1 MDSQTASLSK
11 IEFDTCSVDAS
22 QKLDYW
28 IDKIEAF
35 FDVPKPMHPA
45 ANHPY
50 EGRLTLL
57 HCNDVIFGEV
67 HTHNTLYARSRK
79 RINVDGLDHFM
90 FQIFLEGG
98 GPIEGG
104 DVVQKGNLLVID
116 MGQPHQRESW
126 PHNTLTFVI
135 PRTYDLTLSRY
146 LERLHQQILPATH
159 PMVRFIFS
167 QMHQLWCL
175 QDDLSLMQMT
185 QAISSTIGLLRD
197 TLASDP
203 ILSNEGQ
210 FQQSSPALA
219 HVLRSYIE
227 DNLHRDLTV
236 DELSIRFR
244 ISRAQLYRIFAPDGG
259 VKTYIQHRRLQRCY
273 RALLQ
278 KGQTTSVM
286 AVAAAHGFKSESHF
300 SRSFK
305 AAFGESPS
313 DLQNDASHRITYAT
327 GDRALID
334 RWLGGL

>member
-1 MDSQTASLSK
+1 MTHQTASLSK
-11 IEFDTCSVDAS
+11 IEFDTRSVGAS
-22 QKLDYW
+22 HQWDYW

-35 FDVPKPMHPA
+35 FDVPKPLLPA
-45 ANHPY
+45 ANRPY

-67 HTHNTLYARSRK
+67 HSHNTLYVRSRK
-79 RINVDGLDHFM
+79 RITSDGLDHFM
-90 FQIFLEGG
+90 FQIFLDGG

-104 DVVQKGNLLVID
+104 DVVQKGNVLVID

-135 PRTYDLTLSRY
+135 PRDYDLALSRY

-167 QMHQLWCL
+167 QMHQLWTL
-175 QDDLSLMQMT
+175 QEDLSLMQMT

-197 TLASDP
+197 TLATDP

-227 DNLHRDLTV
+227 DNLHRDV
-236 DELSIRFR
+236 SVAELSTRFR
-244 ISRAQLYRIFAPDGG
+244 ISRAQLYRIFASDGG
-259 VKTYIQHRRLQRCY
+259 VKAYLQHRRLQRSY

-278 KGQTTSVM
+278 QGQTTSVM

-305 AAFGESPS
+305 AAFGETPS
-313 DLQNDASHRITYAT
+313 DLQRDSAHMISHAT
-327 GDRALID
+327 GDRVLIN
-334 RWLGGL
+334 RWLNQL